1 MLQKLRVTLRI
12 FVLHVQVLLIIRK
25 KINMYKMNFA
35 FHSNLEVE
43 NDEDNIFLTFFTFN
57 I

>member
-25 KINMYKMNFA
+25 KINKYKMNFA

-43 NDEDNIFLTFFTFN
+43 NDEDNLF
-57 I
+57 